1 MAENRALIV
10 EKNEKRIYNS
20 LIAFLKTKKCYGR
33 SRHLDK
39 EEAREKYRAEHGSLK
54 GWNPAKL
61 PGIYSHNTMDTY
73 KTRMRPF
80 ARYCAEHGARR
91 IGVVTEAMGEDYLRM
106 LDETNSADTVST
118 AASALN
124 KALGW
129 NLSPKRLGLK
139 MRKKADIKKCRSGEA
154 YTAGEYKKYKD
165 QITLARAIG
174 ARRSSIYNK
183 NTPDKMIRP
192 DRCVRNDDG
201 VVVGVWLCEKGG
213 KVRLAP
219 VLNEYKA
226 AVTEIVDRLAR
237 ERGSEKPLFDSY
249 GGHIR
254 NHRLRAEYAGKL
266 LHQLEEERTKG
277 KPLFGGEFR
286 LSDYCRLRGKDQNRG
301 PKTNGHDTDLVA
313 AVSGAL
319 GHNRVEVVLRHYMY
333 LY

>member
-1 MAENRALIV
+1 MANDKMKSKENRICC
-10 EKNEKRIYNS
+10 S
-20 LIAFLKTKKCYGR
+20 LEYFLESKACYGK
-33 SRHLDK
+33 SRHLAK
-39 EEAREKYRAEHGSLK
+39 EEAREKYRAEHNNSLK
-54 GWNPAKL
+54 GWNPGKL
-61 PGIYSHNTMDTY
+61 PGIYSKSTMKTY
-73 KTRMRPF
+73 KAQMRPF
-80 ARYCAEHGARR
+80 ARFCAQRGARNSKA
-91 IGVVTEAMGEDYLRM
+91 ITLVMAQDYLIQ
-106 LDETNSADTVST
+106 LAKEGKSAWTIST
-118 AASALN
+118 AASAINKAMGWSLSP
-124 KALGW
+124 KALG
-129 NLSPKRLGLK
+129 LSG
-139 MRKKADIKKCRSGEA
+139 RKKSDIKKCRSGEA
-154 YTAGEYKKYKD
+154 YTKREFDKYKD

-183 NTPDKMIRP
+183 NTPDKMVRP

-201 VVVGVWLCEKGG
+201 IVVGVWLCEKGG

-286 LSDYCRLRGKDQNRG
+286 LSDYCRLRGKDNKRG
-301 PKTNGHDTDLVA
+301 PKTKGHDTDLVA

-333 LY
+333 L